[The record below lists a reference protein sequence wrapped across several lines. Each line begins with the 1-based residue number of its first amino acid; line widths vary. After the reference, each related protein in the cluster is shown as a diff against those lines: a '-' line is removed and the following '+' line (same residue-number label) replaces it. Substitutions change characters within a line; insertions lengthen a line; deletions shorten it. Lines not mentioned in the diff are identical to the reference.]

1 MRPSTVVSRTLNL
14 ICVCLILSALPLIVI
29 AQDDDKAQP
38 QATPAQRPSPEA
50 AKPDAA
56 KRPEQASE
64 DESKPRDPMST
75 PTFNGLKFRSIGPAF
90 TSGRV
95 IGFAVEPN
103 NPSHFFVASASG
115 GVWKTVNDG
124 TTWIPVFDREGSY
137 SIGAIAL
144 DPKNPLTVWV
154 GTGENNSQRSVSYG
168 NGLYRSDDGGKTWR
182 NAGLKNSEH
191 IGRIAID
198 PKDSNIV
205 YVAAQ
210 GPLWGPGGDR
220 GLFKTTDGGKTWKNI
235 LNISENTGVTDVV
248 IDPQNSETVYAASYQ
263 RRRHMFTLIDG
274 GPETAIY
281 KSTDAGATWN
291 KMRAGLPVTEM
302 GRIGIAIS
310 PVDPNVVYATIEA
323 ADRKGGIFR
332 SQARCGSWEKRND
345 FDAGAMYYARIVA
358 DPKNVDRVYVMNV
371 FLMVSDD
378 GGRTI
383 RRLGEKSKHVDNHE
397 IWIDQNNNDHYLVG
411 CDGGVYESFDRGANW
426 DFKRNLPVTQLY
438 DVTTEN
444 AAPFYNVFAGAQ
456 DNFAFAG
463 RAS

>member
-115 GVWKTVNDG
+115 GVWKTTNNG
-124 TTWIPVFDREGSY
+124 TTWTPVFDNEGSY

-154 GTGENNSQRSVSYG
+154 GTGENNSQRSVAYG
-168 NGLYRSDDGGKTWR
+168 NGLYRSDDGGKSWK
-182 NAGLKNSEH
+182 NLGLKTSEH

-198 PKDSNIV
+198 PKDGNTV

-220 GLFKTTDGGKTWKNI
+220 GLFKTTDGGKTWKKV
-235 LNISENTGVTDVV
+235 LSISDNTGVTDVV
-248 IDPQNSETVYAASYQ
+248 IDSQNPETVYAAAYQ
-263 RRRHMFTLIDG
+263 RRRHMWTLING
-274 GPETAIY
+274 GPESAIY
-281 KSTDAGATWN
+281 KSTDGGASWN
-291 KMRAGLPVTEM
+291 KMRAGLPTVEL
-302 GRIGIAIS
+302 GRIGLAI
-310 PVDPNVVYATIEA
+310 PA
-323 ADRKGGIFR
+323 
-332 SQARCGSWEKRND
+332 
-345 FDAGAMYYARIVA
+345 
-358 DPKNVDRVYVMNV
+358 VDR
-371 FLMVSDD
+371 
-378 GGRTI
+378 R
-383 RRLGEKSKHVDNHE
+383 E
-397 IWIDQNNNDHYLVG
+397 IKA
-411 CDGGVYESFDRGANW
+411 CR
-426 DFKRNLPVTQLY
+426 
-438 DVTTEN
+438 
-444 AAPFYNVFAGAQ
+444 
-456 DNFAFAG
+456 
-463 RAS
+463 